1 MTPDPPASHT
11 FEYPR
16 SQKNAG
22 ASTIGWFY
30 LSATW
35 LFTVAIAVPAVYLL
49 AQTTG
54 LFGILEDGGGT
65 IGLILVGIS
74 SGWQLFIAWAATS
87 VGFLAAWY
95 TTRSKGK
102 ALAKALLAAPFIGLT
117 SSFSSL
123 LPWLSHGILEGAPA
137 WLGTLVRG
145 TVGLTLVLGGL
156 RAIGRRFSSRIA
168 YPPTAAFLTTLIMV
182 MLFVTP
188 SQTEA
193 YGLASSLLSF
203 VPIIASMLAWFRF
216 ESNPSE
222 TNPNRWRRRIGVG
235 LFAFGTF
242 LLTASAGEILYIHS

>member
-1 MTPDPPASHT
+1 MTPDPPTSAAFELVRPHESPNARTASWIH
-11 FEYPR
+11 
-16 SQKNAG
+16 
-22 ASTIGWFY
+22 
-30 LSATW
+30 LSAAW
-35 LFTVAIAVPAVYLL
+35 LITVAIALPTFYFS
-49 AQTTG
+49 AQRSG
-54 LFGILEDGGGT
+54 LFGALEDGGGSL
-65 IGLILVGIS
+65 GLIPVGIS
-74 SGWQLFIAWAATS
+74 PGLQFLVAWTATS

-95 TTRSKGK
+95 TTRSEGR

-123 LPWLSHGILEGAPA
+123 LPWLSHGILEGALA

-168 YPPTAAFLTTLIMV
+168 YPPAAAFLTTLIMV
-182 MLFVTP
+182 VLFVTP

-203 VPIIASMLAWFRF
+203 VPITASTLAGFRF
-216 ESNPSE
+216 ESDPNE

-242 LLTASAGEILYIHS
+242 LLTASAGEVLFIHS